1 MEQPIEER
9 GDGGGVAEQ
18 LPQSSTGGFEVKS
31 VDARS

>member
-18 LPQSSTGGFEVKS
+18 LPPVVHGRFEVKS